1 MFTQTKIKTNP
12 LFREKFLI
20 FDAGSKVD
28 LLAGLKT
35 EPLERTQKFV
45 NPRASVEE
53 FINREDQLAGAAM
66 QKPIRETY
74 EGVRNALKRTYHD
87 IFSVP
92 QEILDTATSA
102 VGNTFSWT
110 TRLAGSAIRLPISI
124 VGHLASA
131 PFALAGN
138 IGRHALDIARVP
150 FSAANVA
157 LAKISTVPLKISAK
171 SQEYR
176 GKTVERSDKY
186 DQKILSI
193 GEKLRS
199 GITGIK
205 LPLIGN
211 IKPSTPG
218 AKENSSDATPA
229 VNAGGGG
236 DD

>member
-20 FDAGSKVD
+20 FDAGGKVD

-45 NPRASVEE
+45 NPRASVED
-53 FINREDQLAGAAM
+53 FINAEEQLAGAAM

-74 EGVRNALKRTYHD
+74 EGVKTAITRTYQD

-92 QEILDTATSA
+92 QEVLDTATGA
-102 VGNTFSWT
+102 VGKAVSWT
-110 TRLAGSAIRLPISI
+110 TRLAGSAIRLPIAIASY
-124 VGHLASA
+124 VASA

-138 IGRHALDIARVP
+138 IGRHALDIARVIP
-150 FSAANVA
+150 SGINVA
-157 LAKISTVPLKISAK
+157 LAKISTVPLKVSAK

-176 GKTVERSDKY
+176 GKTVERSDRY
-186 DQKILSI
+186 DQQIQAVGERVKNKIATL
-193 GEKLRS
+193 
-199 GITGIK
+199 K
-205 LPLIGN
+205 LPFIGT
-211 IKPSTPG
+211 IKPSAPG
-218 AKENSSDATPA
+218 AKENSGDAAPP